1 MSRGTDRYSVRYF
14 TDEVKTNE
22 GYVRVRHVGW
32 WLYDWETKKTV
43 HVFKTTEEEQAKGMC
58 KLLNSIEEE
67 NDGLSK

>member
-1 MSRGTDRYSVRYF
+1 MKDRYSVRFF

-32 WLYDWETKKTV
+32 WLYDWETNKTV